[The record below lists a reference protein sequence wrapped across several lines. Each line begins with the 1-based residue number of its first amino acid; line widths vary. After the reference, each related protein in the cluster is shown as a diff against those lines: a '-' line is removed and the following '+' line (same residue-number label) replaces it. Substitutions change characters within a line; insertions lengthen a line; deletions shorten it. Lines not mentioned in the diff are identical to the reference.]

1 MKKLFDLRFVIGAF
15 FAIVGSLLV
24 IYHFVGASAD
34 KAATPVNIWCGILFI
49 LFGAGMI
56 ALSYLQ
62 KLEDD

>member
-1 MKKLFDLRFVIGAF
+1 MKKLLDLRFVIGAF
-15 FAIVGSLLV
+15 FAIVGCLLA
-24 IYHFVGASAD
+24 IYHFTGAPPALMS
-34 KAATPVNIWCGILFI
+34 KSVNIWCGTLFI